1 MVKPS
6 YPFLSVIV
14 PAYNGTGVLPRCLS
28 ALIASDLPRADWELI
43 VIDDGSTDDTV
54 GVAAQWADVIVRL
67 PGPPHGPAYARNRG
81 AEAAR
86 GEVVVFIDSDVV
98 VHGDTLRR
106 LAWSF
111 ASDRQLGAVFG
122 SYDDRPSAEGLVS
135 RYRNLLHHYHH
146 QQNPGP
152 AETFWAGCGAIRSEL
167 FHAVGR
173 FDEWQY
179 PRPSIEDIELGHR
192 LHAAGHPIRLDPTIQ
207 CTHLKRWTL
216 YAMLRTDLLDRGV
229 PWVRLLL
236 ADGSFASRSALN
248 LRRRERVFTALMGLA
263 LACLLLAVVLFDPRW
278 LLGALGCALPVI
290 VGNLPVYRFLQRTG
304 GWGFA
309 LGALP
314 LHLMYYLLNG
324 LAVVLGWTMHGLV
337 GPPEPRP
344 EIQAFAE
351 VGVQCWPPVP
361 TRPVPH
367 ASIEAPTG

>member
-1 MVKPS
+1 MKPTC
-6 YPFLSVIV
+6 PFLSVIV
-14 PAYNGTGVLPRCLS
+14 PSYNGTQVLPRCLS
-28 ALIASDLPRADWELI
+28 ALIASDLPRDDWELI
-43 VIDDGSTDDTV
+43 VVDDGSTDDTV

-67 PGPPHGPAYARNRG
+67 PGPPHGPAYGRNRG
-81 AEAAR
+81 ADAAR
-86 GEVVVFIDSDVV
+86 GEVLVFIDSDVV

-111 ASDRQLGAVFG
+111 ASERQLGAVFG
-122 SYDDRPSAEGLVS
+122 SYDDRPPAEGLVS

-152 AETFWAGCGAIRSEL
+152 AETFWAGCGAIRSEP

-216 YAMLRTDLLDRGV
+216 YNMLRTDLLDRGV

-248 LRRRERVFTALMGLA
+248 LRRRERVFTALMGVA
-263 LACLLLAVVLFDPRW
+263 LVSVFLAVVRFDPRW
-278 LLGALGCALPVI
+278 LLGAAGSVLPVI
-290 VGNLPVYRFLQRTG
+290 VGNLPVYRFLQRTEG
-304 GWGFA
+304 LGFA
-309 LGALP
+309 LRALP

-324 LAVVLGWTMHGLV
+324 CAVALGWATHELV

-344 EIQAFAE
+344 EIQAYAE
-351 VGVQCWPPVP
+351 VGVKRWPPVP
-361 TRPVPH
+361 TRPVPQPRV
-367 ASIEAPTG
+367 EAPTA